1 MRYLPHDQVKEE
13 GGGPDPSRA
22 DKRTQSILVWGGG
35 VLSPKGEKSSGLLL
49 LDKREQRKGYK
60 RGQSF
65 VGPETASPIS
75 GCPLGLRIQAG
86 RTEGRPNQAV
96 GRRAER
102 KSTVLLLTHLAGP
115 RKLPG
120 C

>member
-65 VGPETASPIS
+65 VGPETCFTDQRVSTWSQNS
-75 GCPLGLRIQAG
+75 G
-86 RTEGRPNQAV
+86 
-96 GRRAER
+96 R
-102 KSTVLLLTHLAGP
+102 KN
-115 RKLPG
+115 
-120 C
+120 